1 MNYPPKEGADAR
13 RTGGAARA
21 ETGDTGMKQRKSVQ
35 KRKKKAPNILDKILR
50 AKAPE
55 VEALQDEFDLVDY
68 IQSALDA
75 GEGRSFRQAITGSDR
90 LALIAEVKK
99 ASPSAG
105 VIREDFDPVALAQA
119 YEEAGAAALS
129 VVTERNFFQGRL
141 EFIEQIR
148 EATSLPILR
157 KDFITDEYQIAES
170 KLAGADAVLLIC
182 SILDWRRV
190 LSLMTLT
197 RRLSMDCLVEVHRPR
212 ELDIALIAGAGLIG
226 INNRNLQTL
235 EVNLQ
240 TTPRLMAHIHDP
252 IPVVAESGIS
262 TPDDLALVKE
272 AGCQAV
278 LVGESLLRQ
287 ADVKSAIRELFAAEW
302 KEAPGGSD

>member
-1 MNYPPKEGADAR
+1 M
-13 RTGGAARA
+13 
-21 ETGDTGMKQRKSVQ
+21 
-35 KRKKKAPNILDKILR
+35 
-50 AKAPE
+50 
-55 VEALQDEFDLVDY
+55 VDY
-68 IQSALDA
+68 IQAALDA
-75 GEGRSFRQAITGSDR
+75 GESRSFRQAITASEQ

-119 YEEAGAAALS
+119 YEEAGASALS

-148 EATSLPILR
+148 QATSLPILR

-240 TTPRLMAHIHDP
+240 TTPGLMAHIHDP

-262 TPDDLALVKE
+262 TPEDLALIKE

-287 ADVKSAIRELFAAEW
+287 GDVKSAIRELFAAEW
-302 KEAPGGSD
+302 KEAPGGSG

>member
-1 MNYPPKEGADAR
+1 
-13 RTGGAARA
+13 
-21 ETGDTGMKQRKSVQ
+21 MKQRKNVQ
-35 KRKKKAPNILDKILR
+35 KKRKKAPNILDKIIR

-68 IQSALDA
+68 IQAALDA
-75 GEGRSFRQAITGSDR
+75 GEGRSFRQAITASEQ

-119 YEEAGAAALS
+119 YEEAGASALS

-141 EFIEQIR
+141 EFIEKIR

-262 TPDDLALVKE
+262 TPEDLALIKE

-287 ADVKSAIRELFAAEW
+287 GDVKSAIRELFAEEW
-302 KEAPGGSD
+302 KEAPGGSG

>member
-1 MNYPPKEGADAR
+1 
-13 RTGGAARA
+13 
-21 ETGDTGMKQRKSVQ
+21 MKQRKSVQ

-55 VEALQDEFDLVDY
+55 VEALQDEYDLVDY

-75 GEGRSFRQAITGSDR
+75 GEGRSFRQAITGSDQ

-119 YEEAGAAALS
+119 YEEAGASALS
-129 VVTERNFFQGRL
+129 VVTERNYFQGRL

-235 EVNLQ
+235 EVDLQ

-278 LVGESLLRQ
+278 LVGESLLRLG
-287 ADVKSAIRELFAAEW
+287 DVKSAIRELFAEEW
-302 KEAPGGSD
+302 KEAPGGTG

>member
-1 MNYPPKEGADAR
+1 
-13 RTGGAARA
+13 
-21 ETGDTGMKQRKSVQ
+21 MKQRKSVQ

-287 ADVKSAIRELFAAEW
+287 GDVKSAIRELFAEEW
-302 KEAPGGSD
+302 KEAPGGSG